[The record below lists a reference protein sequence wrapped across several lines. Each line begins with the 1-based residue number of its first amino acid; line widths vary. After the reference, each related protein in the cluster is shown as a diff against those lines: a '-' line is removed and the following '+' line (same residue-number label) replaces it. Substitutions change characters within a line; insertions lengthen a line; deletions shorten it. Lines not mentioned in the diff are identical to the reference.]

1 MLFNLYVKHFFS
13 NHDWNWDS
21 CCPHWSCLDL
31 QESWATGCSGLV
43 SHSGEGTKYN
53 AYVHMRRKTD
63 QVCETIFATQKKV
76 KLTGSRKTNVSNQK
90 RQEWTAKTPAQAA
103 PRPEAEEVF
112 WSLPTPWGRRA
123 SLGNSTWLSPCWS
136 SWRRWRCLWWWR
148 STRRSPWPAS
158 TTCPTG
164 STWSGCRQTLTR
176 QTWRTPQTRKRVFLL
191 LYIGEMV
198 DVGEIKRDKATNRL
212 QNWHNTFDL
221 ISHIRTGIW
230 NIWADL
236 ILEVWTLQ
244 LPLQGFLPK
253 WSLPSAIKTM

>member
-1 MLFNLYVKHFFS
+1 
-13 NHDWNWDS
+13 
-21 CCPHWSCLDL
+21 
-31 QESWATGCSGLV
+31 
-43 SHSGEGTKYN
+43 
-53 AYVHMRRKTD
+53 MRWKTD
-63 QVCETIFATQKKV
+63 HVCETRFATQKKV
-76 KLTGSRKTNVSNQK
+76 KLTGSCKTNVFNQK

-123 SLGNSTWLSPCWS
+123 SLGNSTGLSPCWS

-191 LYIGEMV
+191 LYIA
-198 DVGEIKRDKATNRL
+198 DIGEIKREKSHQQATKLAQYIWFNITHQNRNL
-212 QNWHNTFDL
+212 KSLSRPDTWGLDTATPSSRLSSKMVAAFCNQNYAANL
-221 ISHIRTGIW
+221 IC
-230 NIWADL
+230 
-236 ILEVWTLQ
+236 
-244 LPLQGFLPK
+244 PLSFQTPHGFKSPPPL
-253 WSLPSAIKTM
+253 LLGVFNCLF